1 MATAAYSS
9 PVSAKNVS
17 APARIS
23 LVRYSP
29 ALLLLAT
36 VLMIAYRWPDPDLW
50 WHIFSGRAIMATHRL
65 IFPDPYS
72 YTSAGALSHTQE
84 WLSDLIMAVVYNHFG
99 VLGLRW
105 LNFSVAAATIFFL
118 AMIAAETAAGP
129 TLQFAVV
136 LSAAI
141 AMGPLMQIRPQM
153 FDYAMLSAILWMLT
167 RDNFGRH
174 APLWIAIPI
183 LALWANLHGS
193 YFLPVAVL
201 FLYAGAAGTVGVWTG
216 DGLRRAIR
224 AGAVAIGAAI
234 ATLAT
239 PFGVISWITVA
250 HTMTNPLNLHLSEWR
265 PFVTVM
271 AASWSRGGLGNFNY
285 LIVLAMMAAGAAAI
299 IVRPRGRDLP
309 MLAIAAFT
317 CAGAFMAIRAVAYA
331 VLAMVEPLANH
342 FGLWAGAPGEPP
354 RRQAPAFQAAI
365 VALAIAVGAGTG
377 LFSRSLDAG
386 DVPNGAVAFMR
397 AHDLRGNVLARFDW
411 SFYLLWHRW
420 PDARV
425 FIDTRY
431 DLLYPN
437 RVVMEYLAF
446 DGGGPAAAQVL
457 DEYPTDYVLIAPDTA
472 AFAMMM
478 HQHGWVLIYRDSDAA
493 LFARVGSPAARI
505 ADVPIIAKRPP
516 AFFP

>member
-1 MATAAYSS
+1 MAAESAL
-9 PVSAKNVS
+9 PVSAKRAS

-29 ALLLLAT
+29 AFLLLAT

-50 WHIFSGRAIMATHRL
+50 WHIFSGRAILATHHL
-65 IFPDPYS
+65 VFPDPYS
-72 YTSAGALSHTQE
+72 YTSAGAPSHTQE
-84 WLSDLIMAVVYNHFG
+84 WLSDVIMAVVYNHFG

-105 LNFSVAAATIFFL
+105 LNFAVAATTIFFL

-153 FDYAMLSAILWMLT
+153 FDYAMLSALLWMLT
-167 RDNFGRH
+167 RYNFGRH
-174 APLWIAIPI
+174 ATLWIAIPI

-201 FLYAGAAGTVGVWTG
+201 FLNAGVAGTVGVWTG
-216 DGLRRAIR
+216 AELRRAIR
-224 AGAVAIGAAI
+224 TGTIAICAAI

-239 PFGVISWITVA
+239 PFGVNSWITVA
-250 HTMTNPLNLHLSEWR
+250 HTMMNPLNPHLSEWR
-265 PFVTVM
+265 PFATVI
-271 AASWSRGGLGNFNY
+271 ATGWSRGGLGNFNY
-285 LIVLAMMAAGAAAI
+285 LIVLAMMAAAVAAI
-299 IVRPRGRDLP
+299 IIRPRGRDLP
-309 MLAIAAFT
+309 MIAIAAFT
-317 CAGAFMAIRAVAYA
+317 CAGAFMAIRAAAYA

-342 FGLWAGAPGEPP
+342 FGLWLGAPEEPP
-354 RRQAPAFQAAI
+354 RRQALAFQAAI

-386 DVPNGAVAFMR
+386 DMPNGAVAFMR

-437 RVVMEYLAF
+437 RVIMEYLAF
-446 DGGGPAAAQVL
+446 DGGGSAAARVL
-457 DEYPTDYVLIAPDTA
+457 DEYPTDYVLIAPDAA
-472 AFAMMM
+472 AFATMTR
-478 HQHGWVLIYRDSDAA
+478 QHGWVLIYRDSGAA
-493 LFARVGSPAARI
+493 LFARAGSAAARI
-505 ADVPIIAKRPP
+505 AGAPMIAERSP

>member
-1 MATAAYSS
+1 MGAGALR
-9 PVSAKNVS
+9 VSAQN
-17 APARIS
+17 APAQERIS
-23 LVRYSP
+23 LARYSP
-29 ALLLLAT
+29 ALLLLST

-50 WHIFSGRAIMATHRL
+50 WHIFSGRAILATHHL
-65 IFPDPYS
+65 VFPDPYS
-72 YTSAGALSHTQE
+72 YTSAGALSYTHE
-84 WLSDLIMAVVYNHFG
+84 WLSDVIMAVVYNHFG
-99 VLGLRW
+99 VLGLRG
-105 LNFSVAAATIFFL
+105 LNFVVAAATIFFL

-167 RDNFGRH
+167 RDNFGRR

-193 YFLPVAVL
+193 YFLPVAIL
-201 FLYAGAAGTVGVWTG
+201 SLYAGVAEVVGVWTG
-216 DGLRRAIR
+216 AGFGRAIR

-239 PFGVISWITVA
+239 PFGVNSWIRVA
-250 HTMTNPLNLHLSEWR
+250 HMMTNPLNPHLTEWR

-271 AASWSRGGLGNFNY
+271 ATEWSHGGFGDFNY
-285 LIVLAMMAAGAAAI
+285 LIVLAMMGATTAAI

-331 VLAMVEPLANH
+331 VLAMVEPLATH
-342 FGLWAGAPGEPP
+342 FALWAGTSRERP
-354 RRQAPAFQAAI
+354 RRQALAFQAAI
-365 VALAIAVGAGTG
+365 VALSIAVGAGTG

-397 AHDLRGNVLARFDW
+397 SHDLRGNVLARFDW
-411 SFYLLWHRW
+411 GFYLLWHRW
-420 PDARV
+420 PSARV
-425 FIDTRY
+425 FIDSRY

-437 RVVMEYLAF
+437 RVATEYLAF
-446 DGGGPAAAQVL
+446 DGGGPAASRVL
-457 DEYPTDYVLIAPDTA
+457 DEYPTDYVLIAPDAA
-472 AFAMMM
+472 AFATMM
-478 HQHGWVLIYRDSDAA
+478 HQPGWVLVYRDSSAA
-493 LFARVGSPAARI
+493 LFARTGSAAARI
-505 ADVPIIAKRPP
+505 PGVPIIAKRPI
-516 AFFP
+516 ALFP